1 MAQDKTYYAWGNKT
15 PKVFRKTPKQ
25 LRLIDGEGKV
35 TVLKPHA
42 SFNHL
47 NGVLHTYTFPNGTT
61 RQWFHTGFS
70 GFGHTHHHG
79 LNADEF
85 AQEMKKE
92 LGRGGCW
99 LQHYG
104 FVTHPDDKVFHRDR
118 IVYAHKWAVAWD
130 GGRHR
135 HAVSYDGVCFGERAG
150 IRPPPYLP
158 VHRTYVVSQTWVK
171 WGGLEVLLD
180 DGLKR
185 WHTYDIGDSRVE
197 HVAPRK
203 FLRLDDFRA
212 SPAPNPFD
220 DPFDP
225 ALKAMRDK
233 RNEMNEDIA
242 RAVFHPERVER
253 MMTAYGEDWM
263 EHV

>member
-35 TVLKPHA
+35 TVLKPKPY
-42 SFNHL
+42 FNNL
-47 NGVLHTYTFPNGTT
+47 NATLHTYTFTNGTT
-61 RQWFHTGFS
+61 RQWFFKGDNQY
-70 GFGHTHHHG
+70 GVFGREKTVEDYAKTMKKVG
-79 LNADEF
+79 REVVTWDEF
-85 AQEMKKE
+85 
-92 LGRGGCW
+92 
-99 LQHYG
+99 G